1 MAITLFYT
9 DINVLLA
16 EEFSPFDAF
25 YWPGTVVKRGLCCHI
40 TSVVHLSFLSVTLVS
55 HGSRYRNTL
64 KYKHKYNSYFYC
76 APYSLT
82 DGALQKSANTC
93 FTAVG
98 RLK

>member
-1 MAITLFYT
+1 MAMVDVVIAAYRQLTAHVGWFCSKLAA
-9 DINVLLA
+9 VLHSSGKLG
-16 EEFSPFDAF
+16 E
-25 YWPGTVVKRGLCCHI
+25 
-40 TSVVHLSFLSVTLVS
+40 LSQQ
-55 HGSRYRNTL
+55 HHKHY
-64 KYKHKYNSYFYC
+64 KYKYNSYFYC

>member
-1 MAITLFYT
+1 MGYCEQDIPSINELFRDANDT
-9 DINVLLA
+9 FLLVYFIF
-16 EEFSPFDAF
+16 FSH
-25 YWPGTVVKRGLCCHI
+25 Y
-40 TSVVHLSFLSVTLVS
+40 
-55 HGSRYRNTL
+55 
-64 KYKHKYNSYFYC
+64 KYKYKYNSYFYC

>member
-1 MAITLFYT
+1 MYPAAKSTN
-9 DINVLLA
+9 IN
-16 EEFSPFDAF
+16 
-25 YWPGTVVKRGLCCHI
+25 
-40 TSVVHLSFLSVTLVS
+40 
-55 HGSRYRNTL
+55 NT
-64 KYKHKYNSYFYC
+64 KYKHNSYFYC